1 MGRLFSG
8 FFGFFGILRGLKRS
22 QHRNKHKKK
31 ILKGK
36 SQCTFLSIMEKLD
49 NSHTTSYNCCRMNN

>member
-1 MGRLFSG
+1 MGSVV
-8 FFGFFGILRGLKRS
+8 FGFFGILRGLKRN
-22 QHRNKHKKK
+22 QHANIHKK

-36 SQCTFLSIMEKLD
+36 IQCTFRSIMEKLD